1 MRQRE
6 LEAIAKSFLL
16 DNPEVSAKELRE
28 RLLSMAE
35 WLLTEPTD
43 DYWNGVDI
51 AWLEDAKVDLRNIA
65 ATRRLS
71 IDQQAFIGE
80 ALKVLEAGQQRVDYG
95 DTSGLLSFI
104 SNNDENNHTQE
115 STISALSSNLEVEQ
129 GDCPPEFTYDD
140 LVTMI
145 LAEKVT
151 TLATSSY
158 RDLQSSLN
166 TVKGYAP
173 ADLMSRSEWLKVRD
187 ALLADG
193 KAAATVNKLM
203 VKLRMALD
211 YALMNGHLQGRNPIE
226 KMKLTKA
233 TESKRRAMTEEE
245 IGLVLEAAK
254 KATEARRWA
263 IKLSVITG
271 ARAGEIAQLTS
282 KDIVN
287 VDGVTCI
294 DINDN
299 DGKSI
304 KNKHSAR
311 LVPLVDGAYGFN
323 LSAFLAFVASSQTE
337 GEALFGMT
345 TSAYTSYFARSI
357 KASQDALRA
366 SEDVCLHS
374 LRHSL
379 TGKLKA
385 AGVPLTD
392 AQGILGHSSQSITYD
407 LYGKGHVIGRL
418 NDALRRALVADSGK

>member
-6 LEAIAKSFLL
+6 LEATAKSFLL
-16 DNPEVSAKELRE
+16 DNPEVSVKELRD

-43 DYWNGVDI
+43 DYWNGIEI
-51 AWLEDAKVDLRNIA
+51 AWLEDAKVDLRSIA

-71 IDQQAFIGE
+71 IDQQAYIGE

-95 DTSGLLSFI
+95 DTTGLLSFI
-104 SNNDENNHTQE
+104 DANSENNHTQE
-115 STISALSSNLEVEQ
+115 STLGDLSSNLEVEQ
-129 GDCPPEFTYDD
+129 GDCSPEFTYDN

-166 TVKGYAP
+166 TIKGYAP
-173 ADLMSRSEWLKVRD
+173 ADLMSRSEWLKARD
-187 ALLADG
+187 ALLAGG

-203 VKLRMALD
+203 VKVRMALD

-245 IGLVLEAAK
+245 IGLVLDASQ

-263 IKLSVITG
+263 IMLSVITG
-271 ARAGEIAQLTS
+271 ARAGEVAQLTS

-287 VDGVTCI
+287 IDGITCI
-294 DINDN
+294 DINSN
-299 DGKSI
+299 NGKSI

-311 LVPLVDGAYGFN
+311 LVPLIDGAYDFN
-323 LSAFLAFVASSQTE
+323 LTAFLEFVASGQSE
-337 GEALFGMT
+337 GEVLFGMT
-345 TSAYTSYFARSI
+345 TSAYTSYFARGI
-357 KASQDALRA
+357 KSSQEELR
-366 SEDVCLHS
+366 SSQDVCLHS

-418 NDALRRALVADSGK
+418 NDALTLALKG